1 MANFHFYG
9 WVVFYCMSV
18 YVTYTYTHTSHLLY
32 PFICCWTRGY
42 FHILAIV
49 NNAVMNS
56 GVHVFFWILVFG
68 FLWVYTQERTAGS
81 YGSSIFSFL
90 RILYTVFCSAC
101 CNLHFNQ
108 QCGRGPF
115 SPYPHQHLLFAY
127 LIVCVCVRVC
137 VLICISLMISY
148 TEHLF
153 MCCYWV
159 FLNWYIGVQILTP
172 MQFLLYYSHLDV
184 GSRPF
189 LVTRVVTEWQGLTY
203 HWQMSWK

>member
-1 MANFHFYG
+1 MLLWTVGFMYSFEYWFLVFFGCILRSKLLDHMVALFLVFWG
-9 WVVFYCMSV
+9 SFILFSVVPVAVYISTNSV
-18 YVTYTYTHTSHLLY
+18 GGVPFLHILTNICYLHTSL
-32 PFICCWTRGY
+32 
-42 FHILAIV
+42 
-49 NNAVMNS
+49 
-56 GVHVFFWILVFG
+56 
-68 FLWVYTQERTAGS
+68 
-81 YGSSIFSFL
+81 
-90 RILYTVFCSAC
+90 
-101 CNLHFNQ
+101 
-108 QCGRGPF
+108 
-115 SPYPHQHLLFAY
+115 
-127 LIVCVCVRVC
+127 CVCVRVC

-159 FLNWYIGVQILTP
+159 FLNWYIRVQILTP